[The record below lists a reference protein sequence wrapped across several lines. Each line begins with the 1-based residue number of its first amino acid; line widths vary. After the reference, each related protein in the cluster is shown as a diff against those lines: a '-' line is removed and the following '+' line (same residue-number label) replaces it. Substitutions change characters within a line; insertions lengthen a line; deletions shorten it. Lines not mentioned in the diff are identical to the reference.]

1 MKNRTKYLIL
11 FLIFILLTILD
22 QFSKYLAVKHLK
34 KGSIPLIEGVFELS
48 YLENKGAAWGILSGK
63 ISFFTIVTMIIL
75 IGIIYIIIKINKNA
89 GKKYFVLQILLTI
102 LSSGAVGNFID
113 RVGQGYVVDFLYF
126 KLIDFPVFNIAD
138 CYVTVSVAVLLFM
151 MLFKFTDEELN
162 TMLNVKNNR
171 KV

>member
-1 MKNRTKYLIL
+1 MKNRTNYLIL
-11 FLIFILLTILD
+11 FLIFILLTIFD

-34 KGSIPLIEGVFELS
+34 KGSIALIDGVFELS

-63 ISFFTIVTMIIL
+63 ISFFTIITIIIL
-75 IGIIYIIIKINKNA
+75 VGIICIIVKINKNA

-162 TMLNVKNNR
+162 TMLNIKNNR

>member
-1 MKNRTKYLIL
+1 
-11 FLIFILLTILD
+11 
-22 QFSKYLAVKHLK
+22 
-34 KGSIPLIEGVFELS
+34 
-48 YLENKGAAWGILSGK
+48 
-63 ISFFTIVTMIIL
+63 MIIL